1 MNHSADEK
9 KLRDAL
15 ESLETCLATPVISGD
30 LTEWANYL
38 RTAWSEAEPEVRH
51 HVHVLFRG
59 QLDQIS
65 NLDPE
70 LLGRVERLRSESDAI
85 LQQAETLGQDISR
98 LAEKASRL
106 EQHENRAEPDLKAII
121 DSGIEFVT
129 RVRRQLVAIQAWLV
143 EALNRER
150 GPGD

>member
-1 MNHSADEK
+1 MNHSPDEK
-9 KLRDAL
+9 NLRDAL
-15 ESLETCLATPVISGD
+15 ESFETCLATPVISGD
-30 LTEWANYL
+30 LVEWANYL
-38 RTAWSEAEPEVRH
+38 QTAWNKAEPEVRH

-65 NLDPE
+65 NVDPE
-70 LLGRVERLRSESDAI
+70 LLGHVAQLRSESDAI
-85 LQQAETLGQDISR
+85 LKQAETLGQDISR

-106 EQHENRAEPDLKAII
+106 EQHENRAEPDWKAII

-143 EALNRER
+143 EALNRQR